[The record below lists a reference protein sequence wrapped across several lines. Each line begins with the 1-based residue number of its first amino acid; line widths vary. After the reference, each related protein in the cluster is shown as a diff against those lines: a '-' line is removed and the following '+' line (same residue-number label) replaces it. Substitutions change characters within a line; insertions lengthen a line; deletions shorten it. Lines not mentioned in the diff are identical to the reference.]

1 MRFNIFR
8 NPHVD
13 AQVGM
18 LLGSFDQ
25 SIRNQSEDYWRKEI
39 AKENSYEIKAQ
50 YAKGYLDG
58 YTDAEKHYTNRCINC
73 GTGGI
78 SSPWLC
84 IPCKEQNPDWN
95 GEQ

>member
-1 MRFNIFR
+1 MNEYGKCYHTKYEGCSPCI
-8 NPHVD
+8 HD
-13 AQVGM
+13 AYRD
-18 LLGSFDQ
+18 GS
-25 SIRNQSEDYWRKEI
+25 
-39 AKENSYEIKAQ
+39 
-50 YAKGYLDG
+50 AKGYLDG

-95 GEQ
+95 EKL

>member
-1 MRFNIFR
+1 MNEYGQCYHTKYEGCPPCI
-8 NPHVD
+8 HD
-13 AQVGM
+13 AYRD
-18 LLGSFDQ
+18 GS
-25 SIRNQSEDYWRKEI
+25 
-39 AKENSYEIKAQ
+39 
-50 YAKGYLDG
+50 AKGYLDG

-95 GEQ
+95 GEP